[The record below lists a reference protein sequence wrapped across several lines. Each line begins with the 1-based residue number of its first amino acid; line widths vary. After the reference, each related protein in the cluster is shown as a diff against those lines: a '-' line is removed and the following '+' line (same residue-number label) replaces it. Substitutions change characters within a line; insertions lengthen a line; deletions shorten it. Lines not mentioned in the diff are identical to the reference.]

1 MPKAYKLSL
10 VILVLLL
17 AVGLR
22 VAFVGSSVK
31 HLNVSG
37 DESIAALLGMGI
49 TQSSDSPVMQAKQH
63 PRGIFGRFPLLFMA
77 QPYLFPVDS
86 YFAAAFIRWLPNNAF
101 GIRFTPS
108 LLGLLTVL
116 FSIIIL
122 LRRGALRE
130 TWPGVLLVLFPSSYL
145 LLLQGAYGL
154 PGYPSSMFLS
164 ALAIFIA
171 QEHNRSSRRTA
182 MLAALAGLTAGI
194 ACSGTMLMLP
204 LLGAVGVMVSLNTSW
219 RRALRSAPSFLG
231 GALLGL
237 APYYVAKHA
246 YPGAHNAVT
255 QMVPV
260 TEAINRLH
268 TPTLS
273 FTLPAAMGIR
283 SPIVPDS
290 LETVSLFPEGAES
303 AFAYVWFII
312 AAMATGICI
321 FCFVQRLIRNRWP
334 SIESIDLF
342 AGLSW
347 VSILLF
353 VLSSR
358 WGSHEFR
365 YLMPLAWSFPFL
377 VADLYR
383 RSKKIPRVILG
394 FAACGLAIVNMA
406 TASLIMGYW
415 AGEEFDGYFTDVR
428 PAIEYMQEKGI
439 RHCYASYFDCYAIN
453 YMSDEKIVCSQ
464 PHNERFYGWP
474 LPYKELVDA
483 ATNVAYAMGPSHRFR
498 PEHLDR
504 DLEILGVTSHK
515 AVCGKFNVHT
525 DFMPKQPREELVL
538 PEASLSITASH
549 CSEAAALLSDGDR
562 LTRWHAHHLQEKGMW
577 IEVRLPSK
585 MPVARVNL
593 FYDHYPYDNAHAIDI
608 LAADDDE
615 WRPITN
621 AVPFVMHPFEFINGH
636 PVYGSQFQTIRLDS
650 VPTDA
655 VRIEIAQP
663 HEGRDWTI
671 GEIEI
676 SVTPTE
682 EDPQP

>member
-1 MPKAYKLSL
+1 MPRVYKLSL
-10 VILVLLL
+10 IILVLLV
-17 AVGLR
+17 AVGVR
-22 VAFVGSSVK
+22 VAFFSSSVN

-49 TQSSDSPVMQAKQH
+49 TQSSDSPVMQAKQN
-63 PRGIFGRFPLLFMA
+63 PRGVFGRFPLLFMA

-86 YFAAAFIRWLPNNAF
+86 YFAAPFIRWLPNNAF

-130 TWPGVLLVLFPSSYL
+130 TWPGIVLILFPSSYL

-164 ALAIFIA
+164 ALGIFLA
-171 QEHNRSSRRTA
+171 QEHNQSSRRSWV
-182 MLAALAGLTAGI
+182 LAALAGLTVGV

-204 LLGAVGVMVSLNTSW
+204 LFGAVTVMVCLGTSW
-219 RRALRSAPSFLG
+219 KKAILSAPSFLG
-231 GALLGL
+231 GALVGL
-237 APYYVAKHA
+237 SPYYVAKHA

-260 TEAINRLH
+260 AEAIGRLRK
-268 TPTLS
+268 PTFT

-290 LETVSLFPEGAES
+290 VETVSLFSEGSES
-303 AFAYVWFII
+303 VFAWIWGAI
-312 AAMATGICI
+312 AIAATGICVFYFI
-321 FCFVQRLIRNRWP
+321 RRLLRDKWP
-334 SIESIDLF
+334 SIVPTDLF

-347 VSILLF
+347 VSLLLF
-353 VLSSR
+353 VLSTR

-365 YLMPLAWSFPFL
+365 YLMPLAWCFPFL
-377 VADLYR
+377 IADLYM
-383 RSKKIPRVILG
+383 RSKKAPRIVLG
-394 FAACGLAIVNMA
+394 TLACGLAVVNVA
-406 TASLIMGYW
+406 TAGLVMKYW
-415 AGEEFDGYFTDVR
+415 SADEFDGYFTDVR
-428 PAIEYMQEKGI
+428 PVIEYMQEKGI
-439 RHCYASYFDCYAIN
+439 TRCYASYFDCYAIN
-453 YMSDEKIVCSQ
+453 YMADEQIICSQ

-483 ATNVAYAMGPSHRFR
+483 DTNVAYAMGPSHRFR

-504 DLEILGVTSHK
+504 DLDILGVISHRE
-515 AVCGKFNVHT
+515 VVGKFNVHT
-525 DFMPKQPREELVL
+525 DFKQKIPRREELL
-538 PEASLSITASH
+538 PATSLKITASH
-549 CSEAAALLSDGDR
+549 ESEAATTLHDGDR
-562 LTRWHAHHLQEKGMW
+562 LTRWHAHHSQEKGMW
-577 IEVRLPSK
+577 IDVRLPSE

-593 FYDHYPYDNAHAIDI
+593 FYDYYPYDNAHAVNI
-608 LAADDDE
+608 LANTPE
-615 WRPITN
+615 GWTPITN
-621 AVPFVMHPFEFINGH
+621 AVPFVMHPFEFTNGH
-636 PVYGSQFQTIRLDS
+636 PVYGSQFQTIRLEP
-650 VPTDA
+650 VLTDA
-655 VRIEIAQP
+655 VRIEIATP

-676 SVTPTE
+676 AVSNSGE
-682 EDPQP
+682 EPQP